1 MLTRKLTALR
11 YFNSPHHHKR
21 NLKKERKPR
30 KNMITSVSNRV
41 GRYGPNPKE
50 VERFLKFAVVGVI
63 GAVIDFGS
71 FNLLRLPF
79 LSFAEAGMFD
89 GLEELLHVES
99 ISIAVGIVT
108 GISFVL
114 AVISNFIWNRYWTYP
129 ESRSKSKRLQMT
141 QFAAVNAAGFFV
153 RPPVFAYTHLWFG
166 AVLLNVVPSLGEETA
181 YWLGDNI
188 CLMMIVGVVM
198 LWNFFV
204 NRYWTYSDVDD
215 NPSGG
220 VKSFK
225 SLEKA

>member
-1 MLTRKLTALR
+1 
-11 YFNSPHHHKR
+11 
-21 NLKKERKPR
+21 
-30 KNMITSVSNRV
+30 MITSVSNAV

-71 FNLLRLPF
+71 FNILRLPF
-79 LSFAEAGMFD
+79 RSFAEAGMFD
-89 GLEELLHVES
+89 GLERLVGVES
-99 ISIAVGIVT
+99 ASIAVGIVT

-141 QFAAVNAAGFFV
+141 QFAAVNAAGFFI

-166 AVLLNVVPSLGEETA
+166 AVILNIIPSIGDETA

-204 NRYWTYSDVDD
+204 NRYWTYSDVDVNDD
-215 NPSGG
+215 NQPGG
-220 VKSFK
+220 KKSVKT
-225 SLEKA
+225 LEKA

>member
-1 MLTRKLTALR
+1 MKT
-11 YFNSPHHHKR
+11 
-21 NLKKERKPR
+21 
-30 KNMITSVSNRV
+30 ITSVSNAV

-71 FNLLRLPF
+71 FNILRTPF
-79 LSFAEAGMFD
+79 SNLAEAGVFD
-89 GLEELLHVES
+89 SLAGLFNVES

-153 RPPVFAYTHLWFG
+153 RPPIFAFTHLWFG
-166 AVLLNVVPSLGEETA
+166 AVLLNVIPTLSEETA

-188 CLMMIVGVVM
+188 CLAMIVGVVM

-204 NRYWTYSDVDD
+204 NRYWTYGDVDSQD
-215 NPSGG
+215 KNQVDGQEPL
-220 VKSFK
+220 KELEK
-225 SLEKA
+225 QKLEKA